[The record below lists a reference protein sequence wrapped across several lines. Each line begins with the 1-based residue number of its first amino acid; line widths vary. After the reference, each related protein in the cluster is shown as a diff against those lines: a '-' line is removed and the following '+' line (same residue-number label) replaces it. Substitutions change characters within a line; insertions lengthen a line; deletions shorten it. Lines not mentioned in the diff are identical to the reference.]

1 MPGSHHQGPKRPH
14 QQSGYKNREGQ
25 STPTNERLEPNEA
38 NEKQEIQT
46 LIQAGGKSLVD
57 KAKAVGEKLAE
68 DRLSTSQIR
77 NVYGMV
83 KQMELNGFKLNK
95 FVMLKPKLAYAAAR
109 VTTVPAKFAAARFAK
124 VLTLAIDEVMESK
137 SDQEASDKFEN
148 FVDFFEAI
156 LAYHKA
162 AGGKNN

>member
-1 MPGSHHQGPKRPH
+1 MPGSHHQGPKRHH
-14 QQSGYKNREGQ
+14 QQGGYKNREEH
-25 STPTNERLEPNEA
+25 STPIDERLEPNEA

-68 DRLSTSQIR
+68 EGLSTSQIR

-109 VTTVPAKFAAARFAK
+109 VTTKPAKFAAARFAK
-124 VLTLAIDEVMESK
+124 VLTMAIDEVMESK
-137 SDQEASDKFEN
+137 SDQEASNKFEN